1 MRNGFPSKHALLPLL
16 MASLLVG
23 GCDFTNSGGTLGR
36 GSAVL
41 PDQTA
46 APAIDASGGTGSAGT
61 GGDADQESGI
71 WLESYGPQGI
81 RILRDGVADASFTPD
96 IPAATADLGPEP
108 LIVAADAVVPLAA
121 APESQGNGTY
131 YLLQGDPNLYHKV
144 DGTTILVVTGIRI
157 DEGATLTL
165 GLNAD
170 RDGSGMNDS
179 STLGLQNDIE
189 ILGVLRTSSFDD
201 PATQDSSS
209 PKDRGGLS
217 LSTYGN
223 ALIRPSGVL
232 STAGMDAVSEAGG
245 HGGSIEIRTY
255 RGEAPEGGILLNQG
269 SIDASGGST
278 TDTGATGGTAAY
290 WGSMGEV
297 ILESDEIFANEG
309 TIRAGGGSGGTDG
322 GAGASG
328 VSFHAGLSLY
338 NTGAVALDGGQGRS
352 GNGGS
357 GGSVRIVSSGG
368 SVFSSGPLS
377 AKGGGGSVS
386 GGYGGS
392 VEGYGESTG
401 SVMNSGTVD
410 AGGGNGTGTDAA
422 NPTYGGNGGRILFYC
437 YGGDMISSGALS
449 VNGGTGEN
457 ANDGSAGGNGGSI
470 EIDSY
475 PAGEVGPPAG
485 RMEISNN
492 LFVRGGD
499 GANGGY
505 GGYVYLYYGDGNGTG
520 GVVLRGY
527 AEIAGNGGD
536 GMVQGGTGGYVYLYS
551 GQGDAEVRNEA
562 GVSTRGGGSVTA
574 GGSGGYVE
582 VYSSGPLAHTG
593 AIAADGGGAS
603 STDPG
608 SSAGSGGYVTLEGS
622 PPPSAYGSISVAPG
636 PGGDPEGSSFAGSIS
651 IDGMDATPADGTIP

>member
-1 MRNGFPSKHALLPLL
+1 MKNRFRAKHALLPLL
-16 MASLLVG
+16 MVSLLAG
-23 GCDFTNSGGTLGR
+23 GCDFSNTNGILGR
-36 GSAVL
+36 GSTV
-41 PDQTA
+41 PTDQTA
-46 APAIDASGGTGSAGT
+46 APTIDASGGTGSAGT

-96 IPAATADLGPEP
+96 IPEVTANLGPEP
-108 LIVAADAVVPLAA
+108 LIVADDAVVPLAV
-121 APESQGNGTY
+121 APASQGNGTY
-131 YLLQGDPNLYHKV
+131 YILQGDPNLYHKV
-144 DGTTILVVTGIRI
+144 DGATTLVVTGIRI
-157 DEGATLTL
+157 EEGATLTL
-165 GLNAD
+165 ALNAD
-170 RDGSGMNDS
+170 QNGSGANDS

-189 ILGVLRTSSFDD
+189 VLGVLRTASFDD
-201 PATQDSSS
+201 PITQDSASS
-209 PKDRGGLS
+209 KDRGGLF

-223 ALIRPSGVL
+223 ALIRPSGLV
-232 STAGMDAVSEAGG
+232 STAGMDTVSGAGG

-255 RGEAPEGGILLNQG
+255 RGEALEGGILLNQG
-269 SIDASGGST
+269 SVDASGGST
-278 TDTGATGGTAAY
+278 SDAGAQGGTAAY
-290 WGSMGEV
+290 WPSTGAVSMV
-297 ILESDEIFANEG
+297 SDGKFANAG
-309 TIRAGGGSGGTDG
+309 TIRAVGGNGGTDG
-322 GAGASG
+322 GAGASNG
-328 VSFHAGLSLY
+328 SFSSALSLY
-338 NTGAVALDGGQGRS
+338 NTGAVTFDGGQGDS
-352 GNGGS
+352 GNGGP
-357 GGSVRIVSSGG
+357 GGSVRIASSGE
-368 SVFSSGPLS
+368 SVFSSGPFS

-392 VEGYGESTG
+392 VEGYSESTG

-437 YGGDMISSGALS
+437 YGGDMISSGALL

-457 ANDGSAGGNGGSI
+457 ANAGSAGGNGGSI

-475 PAGEVGPPAG
+475 SAGEVGPPAG

-492 LFVRGGD
+492 LFARGGA

-505 GGYVYLYYGDGNGTG
+505 GGYVYLYYSDGNGTG
-520 GVVLRGY
+520 GLVLRGY

-536 GMVQGGTGGYVYLYS
+536 GMVQGGTAGYVYLYS

-562 GVSTRGGGSVTA
+562 GVSTRGGGSVTV

-582 VYSSGPLAHTG
+582 VYSSGPLAHAG

-603 STDPG
+603 SSDPG
-608 SSAGSGGYVTLEGS
+608 SSAGSGGYVYLEGS
-622 PPPSAYGSISVAPG
+622 PPPSVHGSISVAPG
-636 PGGDPEGSSFAGSIS
+636 PGGDPEGPSSTGSIS